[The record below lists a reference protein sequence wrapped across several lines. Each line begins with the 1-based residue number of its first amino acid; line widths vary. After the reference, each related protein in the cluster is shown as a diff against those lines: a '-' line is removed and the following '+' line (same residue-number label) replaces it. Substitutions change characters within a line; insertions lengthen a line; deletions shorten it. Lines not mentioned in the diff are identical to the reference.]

1 MADTSARIEYDM
13 RLFVAGQEANSR
25 GVMKNIVE
33 TPALLVDQP
42 VKTRLLGNLENRDRV
57 LAVLGVAV

>member
-1 MADTSARIEYDM
+1 M

-25 GVMKNIVE
+25 VVMKNIVE